1 MNPRETDPGPGIPGS
16 HLMSISTLDDKGE
29 IRHLGTGV
37 GGGEADL
44 RVFGELPGVADLQ
57 KPAAPPDG

>member
-16 HLMSISTLDDKGE
+16 LRMSVPILNGKGE
-29 IRHLGTGV
+29 MRQVESGEVHLS
-37 GGGEADL
+37 
-44 RVFGELPGVADLQ
+44 VFGELPGMADLQ